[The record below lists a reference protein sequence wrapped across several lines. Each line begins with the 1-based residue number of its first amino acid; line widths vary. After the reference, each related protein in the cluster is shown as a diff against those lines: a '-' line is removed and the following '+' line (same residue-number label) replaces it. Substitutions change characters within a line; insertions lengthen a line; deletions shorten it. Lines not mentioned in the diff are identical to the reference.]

1 MNASCTQA
9 LREENA
15 ILLRQ
20 LQALL
25 GAITRTDYER
35 AEGPFSRGGI
45 GKHVRHILDHY
56 AALLASE
63 GEVVDYEARRR
74 DTRVETDPAVAA
86 DVCEQMIQVLQ
97 NTGFQRSEI
106 VVRNVWDAGEGLI
119 ATGFER
125 ELQFLS
131 SHTVHHMALISFI
144 LRYLDIPVPD
154 DFGVAFS
161 TLRYEAAS
169 R

>member
-1 MNASCTQA
+1 MNVSCTQA
-9 LREENA
+9 LREENT

-25 GAITRTDYER
+25 GAITRTDYQR
-35 AEGPFSRGGI
+35 AEGPFERGGI
-45 GKHVRHILDHY
+45 GKHVRHILDHCS
-56 AALLASE
+56 ALLDSD
-63 GEVVDYEARRR
+63 GEVVDYETRRR
-74 DTRVETDPAVAA
+74 DARIETDPAAA
-86 DVCEQMIQVLQ
+86 AGSCEQMIQILQ
-97 NTGFQRSEI
+97 NTGVQRSKL

-119 ATGFER
+119 ATSFER

-131 SHTVHHMALISFI
+131 SHTVHHMAFVSFI
-144 LRYLDIPVPD
+144 LRYLELPVPE

-161 TLRYEAAS
+161 TLRYEASS